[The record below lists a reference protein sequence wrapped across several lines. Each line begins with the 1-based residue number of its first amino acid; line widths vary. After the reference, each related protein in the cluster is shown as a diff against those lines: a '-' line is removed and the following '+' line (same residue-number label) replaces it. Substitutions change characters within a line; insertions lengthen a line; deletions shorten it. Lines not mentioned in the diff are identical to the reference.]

1 MRYLMAHKD
10 SFEQIFLPYMIC
22 CMKIICELMI
32 ELVEVLTTFVLN
44 DELWIIMDY
53 SAFTCISYIAT
64 QYYILM
70 EDSMKTKLVTQNK
83 YSLKIEN
90 EIDFEE
96 TRLATLRSYKYSLR
110 EKVYY
115 FVLLVI
121 EFLYETVYFYF
132 FPYFAIFYAI
142 YSF

>member
-1 MRYLMAHKD
+1 
-10 SFEQIFLPYMIC
+10 
-22 CMKIICELMI
+22 MKIICELMI

-96 TRLATLRSYKYSLR
+96 TRLATLRS
-110 EKVYY
+110 
-115 FVLLVI
+115 
-121 EFLYETVYFYF
+121 
-132 FPYFAIFYAI
+132 
-142 YSF
+142 